1 MTLRSVRRELVAL
14 GLGAGILLA
23 YSWTT
28 AEQPEAAAAIALG
41 NTLPTMKITNER
53 STRDTDGL
61 ASGKSYKLL
70 HFWAA
75 YDAESR
81 ASNVAYAQSLTGSET
96 IVYQSISLDVDAEV
110 YRQTL
115 ALDGVDVH
123 GQVLADAQWRDAL
136 AEQYGQR
143 GGIRS
148 VLIDAEGTVLLV
160 NPSTAELEQF
170 VRTN

>member
-14 GLGAGILLA
+14 GLGASILLA

-28 AEQPEAAAAIALG
+28 AEQPEVAAAVSVG

-53 STRDTDGL
+53 STRDTVGL
-61 ASGKSYKLL
+61 EQGKSLKLL

-81 ASNVAYAQSLTGSET
+81 ANNVAYAQSLANSQT
-96 IVYQSISLDVDAEV
+96 IVYQGISLDVDADV

-115 ALDGVDVH
+115 AFDGVDVH

-136 AEQYGQR
+136 AELYGQKD
-143 GGIRS
+143 GIRS
-148 VLIDAEGTVLLV
+148 VLIDAEGKVLLV